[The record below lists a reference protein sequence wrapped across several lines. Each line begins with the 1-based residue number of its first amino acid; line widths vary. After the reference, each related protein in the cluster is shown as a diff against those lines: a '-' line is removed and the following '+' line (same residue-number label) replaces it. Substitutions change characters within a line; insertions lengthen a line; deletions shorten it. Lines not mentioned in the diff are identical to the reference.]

1 MMTSSHVR
9 GLLDARPFRP
19 FKFCLTDGTSYS
31 VPHPEFAWVWGSLA
45 YVGQAGGSGPGPRS
59 KVSQIALLHVA
70 RVELEEPKASG

>member
-19 FKFCLTDGTSYS
+19 FKLCLTDGTIHS
-31 VPHPEFAWVWGSLA
+31 VPQPEFAWVWGSLA
-45 YVGQAGGSGPGPRS
+45 YVGQAGGSGSGSRS

-70 RVELEEPKASG
+70 RVEFEEPKAGG